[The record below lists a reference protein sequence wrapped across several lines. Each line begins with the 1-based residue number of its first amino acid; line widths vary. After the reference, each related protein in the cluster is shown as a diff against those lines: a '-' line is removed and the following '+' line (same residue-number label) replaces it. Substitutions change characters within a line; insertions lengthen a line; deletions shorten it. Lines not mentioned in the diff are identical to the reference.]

1 MGQQVNA
8 AAERRAATHARH
20 ATLALAGLTPSAAPT
35 RPLPPNAR
43 LAPCPLPPPALQDRH
58 LVVSYSRKRFGQSG
72 DGHFSPVGAFHGGR
86 GLVLVLDVA
95 RFKYGPHWVGV
106 ADLMEA
112 MDMVDPATGG
122 WGLLGKH
129 ITSNVVG
136 WGRWRLARVGRVV
149 GVRGGKRLEC

>member
-1 MGQQVNA
+1 MPKTLKRVRLPA
-8 AAERRAATHARH
+8 AY
-20 ATLALAGLTPSAAPT
+20 
-35 RPLPPNAR
+35 
-43 LAPCPLPPPALQDRH
+43 PPALHLLQDRH

-112 MDMVDPATGG
+112 MDMEDPATGG
-122 WGLLGKH
+122 AGQGGAG
-129 ITSNVVG
+129 VERVE
-136 WGRWRLARVGRVV
+136 GRD
-149 GVRGGKRLEC
+149 GVCGCSDWLVR